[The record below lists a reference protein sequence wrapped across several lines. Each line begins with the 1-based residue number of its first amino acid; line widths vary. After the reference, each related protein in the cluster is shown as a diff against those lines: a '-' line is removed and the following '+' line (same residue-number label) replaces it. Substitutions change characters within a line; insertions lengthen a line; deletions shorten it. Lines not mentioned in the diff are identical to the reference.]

1 MIKKSVTNSIRA
13 FSCFWLIGLLPFAA
27 VWQTTTVKAQ
37 EPATVAAVDTA
48 EIDELLAKSSNTAKT
63 AAETVKSADT
73 AELNILDFSKNSKP
87 GETAVRSFENL
98 IGELNAVASADLM
111 RKLKDSQN
119 ELRDDRNNLRDVYNS
134 LCPTTAPAADQ
145 AICKSVKQ
153 KVDRQ
158 IAKLTV
164 QQQAA
169 AQSEEK
175 MKTALAAIYP
185 AVKNFAVSL
194 KNDLRGLMQLQNND
208 DGSILLGKL
217 TDELPN
223 LPAVIAYHSRLANEW
238 TEMSA
243 ALRGFAAVDQTAE
256 VETAMTAVKTD
267 IETIKNELNKWLNA
281 IHSRGETITNTRSK
295 LLDGIRENP
304 EEHTVAARR
313 EAEQSEIYAA
323 RLAQLVDQMNQLK
336 GLLKKHDTE
345 KFKYE
350 TFVNRTAEIENI
362 KQNALE
368 FAARLQ
374 DVATGDY
381 ADFQGDYVP
390 LYYFTD
396 VPNLMRILNRSM
408 YELRDSGGLR
418 ETAERLRRQL
428 NEADIAQS
436 VAQAEVSGLQ
446 TRVRRMRE
454 ELDNAARAKTAS
466 ANILLKATRRLAGIG
481 ESDTGKRQ
489 IAQQTVDDRKT
500 EDDANQARL
509 DTLQNEQ
516 NGLPYKI
523 KEAEDR
529 LQIAQKE
536 VQRKRGD
543 MLSLA
548 MVESEE
554 FASAR
559 DHEPVFYAPIVQ
571 GSTDPLKRV
580 FIYTFGNRK
589 IVYLRGARSDIA
601 EAKKIIALLDRPA
614 PQARLTLWTLEL
626 NGEATRK
633 GSRNFNE
640 SLEKIEF
647 GLSVTR
653 MQIAAALTIL
663 RNEINRE
670 VNCIAAAKFTVN
682 SKLDQASQ
690 TDLRW
695 ARLGFYQT
703 EVLLRFGVNLND
715 FDNRQNHLY
724 LSQTALPD
732 PAGTATLGEALIV
745 LTLANPTSR
754 AQILKE
760 FRQKLDERFDQDKN
774 LNLTGKAKKPKAM
787 KKDQPED
794 WFPATFSALNGD
806 STPVHSEAAY
816 QPLTAQ
822 QKEIVET
829 LLSATFPRI
838 LRRIKNRLDL
848 YVVATTDRRHMLPK
862 HQIMGELNKVINKSR
877 LPAGAESDALRAD
890 MKKSLEGAN
899 ATSLKLMSGQVLDD
913 IPQLVFLLNWLWTQA
928 DLKDN
933 DKIRLELEGV
943 LETVNS
949 FYRKPANFWKQNNEA
964 EKKEIKDF
972 KDRILGTALQINERI
987 KFLEY
992 RLGREKPLTTANA
1005 RVARVDFMLKQMI
1018 DAVDEDLNRHFIQPA
1033 LIALRTKLIEGK
1045 GISVGI
1051 VNRTSMLST
1060 NRLSA
1065 RVDGRGSAQLAVGA
1079 EQDVLQGIQ
1088 QLANIYLATKT
1099 GGAFGALGAVG
1110 GLPNKDPREI
1120 YGLSSGSVFKVT
1132 PIFDPT
1138 GQTLRFNFDFVHA
1151 NQVQEP
1157 NGSINPQLPRIE
1169 RHTVNTEVELN
1180 NMELREV
1187 SRFNTNAR
1195 IGVPITKTG
1204 GIPLIKDIPGMNK
1217 IPLLGWFVRR
1227 GGSDAMIQESVM
1239 FGQTTMY
1246 PTIGDLYEL
1255 LHGSDYEELGD
1266 EEKSFDNQIEP
1277 RPASNPQ

>member
-37 EPATVAAVDTA
+37 EPATVAAVDTT
-48 EIDELLAKSSNTAKT
+48 EIDELLAQSSNTAKT

-87 GETAVRSFENL
+87 SETAVRSFENL
-98 IGELNAVASADLM
+98 TGELNAVASADLM

-194 KNDLRGLMQLQNND
+194 KNDLRGLIQLQNND

-223 LPAVIAYHSRLANEW
+223 LPAVIAFHSRLENEW

-281 IHSRGETITNTRSK
+281 IHSRGETITNGQAK
-295 LLDGIRENP
+295 LLDKIRENP

-323 RLAQLVDQMNQLK
+323 QLAQLVDQMNQLK
-336 GLLKKHDTE
+336 GLLKEHDTE

-454 ELDNAARAKTAS
+454 ELDNATRAKTAS

-548 MVESEE
+548 TVESEA
-554 FASAR
+554 FAVAR
-559 DHEPVFYAPIVQ
+559 DAEPVFYAPIVQ

-754 AQILKE
+754 ALILKE

-774 LNLTGKAKKPKAM
+774 LNLSGKSKKSKAM
-787 KKDQPED
+787 KQDAPED
-794 WFPATFSALNGD
+794 WFPAAFSALSGAAP
-806 STPVHSEAAY
+806 PVHSEAGY
-816 QPLTAQ
+816 QPLTPQ

-838 LRRIKNRLDL
+838 LRRIKNRLSL
-848 YVVATTDRRHMLPK
+848 YVQATTDREYKAQGYFATKEIDNDLRKLGLP
-862 HQIMGELNKVINKSR
+862 GARRTEL
-877 LPAGAESDALRAD
+877 LPDI
-890 MKKSLEGAN
+890 KKSLSRAQAN
-899 ATSLKLMSGQVLDD
+899 SQKLSVGQVQDD
-913 IPQLVFLLNWLWTQA
+913 VEQLRFLLKWLWTQA

-933 DKIRLELEGV
+933 RQINLELEEIT
-943 LETVNS
+943 ETACTLS
-949 FYRKPANFWKQNNEA
+949 KKPANFWNQSNDNDIKEFNE
-964 EKKEIKDF
+964 F
-972 KDRILGTALQINERI
+972 KDQILAAGLQINERI

-1005 RVARVDFMLKQMI
+1005 RVARVDLMLKQMI

-1065 RVDGRGSAQLAVGA
+1065 RVDGRSSAQLAVGE
-1079 EQDVLQGIQ
+1079 EQDVLAGIQ